1 MSTRIRSL
9 NIEIQEGVYLK
20 APQSSVLG
28 GKIISGSID
37 LIEEMGFEDFTFKK
51 LAVYI
56 ESTEASIYRYFESK
70 HHVLTY
76 LVLWYWGWQEY
87 RLVFGLTNIS
97 DPAIRLRKAISLLT
111 APVMEDSD
119 FSQIN
124 EVKLNRIV
132 ISEGAKVFLSKKV
145 DLANANGFFLQYK
158 HIVQMVSDIILEINP
173 EFKYPHMLVSTV
185 IEGAHHQRF
194 FSEHLPRLTDQ
205 LDGEDSVSK
214 FYIEL
219 VFKEIV

>member
-1 MSTRIRSL
+1 MTTRTRSL

-20 APQSSVLG
+20 SPQSSVLG
-28 GKIISGSID
+28 SKIISGSID

-87 RLVFGLTNIS
+87 RLIYGLTNIS
-97 DPAIRLRKAISLLT
+97 DPTIRLHKAISLLT
-111 APVMEDSD
+111 APVEEDSD

-145 DLANANGFFLQYK
+145 DAANASGFFLQYK